1 MDPAG
6 GNGNG
11 LAWFADPNAP
21 ITDETQYQFFSQ
33 KQIAGMSEAAIKGAI
48 AGAKASAESAPL
60 LNYLYWVLTLKQASA

>member
-33 KQIAGMSEAAIKGAI
+33 KQIAGMDAAAIKGAI
-48 AGAKASAESAPL
+48 A
-60 LNYLYWVLTLKQASA
+60 V